1 MVAACSF
8 AFKPCGFSTGLK
20 VACYKIG
27 QRPAMGNRPLN
38 FVTLSGIPIHI
49 TELKWPFHPST
60 SGADW
65 FVLHGRADLLGSD
78 GLHVEVAVGMTQT
91 MKDALGSLEPEQ
103 AEGLV
108 VNSIRKTI
116 DNGQLAFVK
125 SGKLQPVH
133 VTSRFYSFMAKC
145 IQFPTQSEQDVLDL
159 LKRRVFWLSAKE
171 GKGAPVSIAHPY
183 DCQYVNFTREKMI
196 ELARQLAAEGSI
208 NLESEFAVATDAL
221 LNEESAFVAA
231 MRKGVEA
238 GIAATKVSA

>member
-1 MVAACSF
+1 
-8 AFKPCGFSTGLK
+8 
-20 VACYKIG
+20 
-27 QRPAMGNRPLN
+27 MGTRPLH

-49 TELKWPFHPST
+49 TELKWPFHAST

-108 VNSIRKTI
+108 INSIRKTI

-133 VTSRFYSFMAKC
+133 ITSRFYSFAAKR
-145 IQFPTQSEQDVLDL
+145 IQFPTQPEQDVLEL

-171 GKGAPVSIAHPY
+171 SKGAPISIAHPY
-183 DCQYVNFTREKMI
+183 DCQYVNCSQEKML
-196 ELARQLAAEGSI
+196 ELARQLAAKGLI
-208 NLESEFAVATDAL
+208 NLESEFATATDAL
-221 LNEESAFVAA
+221 LKEEPAFVAA
-231 MRKGVEA
+231 MNKGVAA
-238 GIAATKVSA
+238 GIAANKVSA